1 MKKKL
6 TALLLS
12 LLICA
17 STTVTAFAA
26 PIGSFT
32 DTDDNAWYAE
42 AVTYAIDHKLFS
54 GTSDTTFEPNVT
66 MTRGMFVT
74 VLANM
79 SGVDADLVKDN
90 GVFDDVDFDAWFGPN
105 VVWANENNIVAGTSD
120 TTFEPNV
127 AVTREEIAVML
138 QRYLTN
144 LGIDMEDADDA
155 IESFK
160 DADKVSTWAKE
171 AVDAVRKWGIVYG
184 DPDGNYNPGDK
195 TTRAEA
201 ATMLA
206 RIHELLDGDANH
218 TPKAVTVSDKV
229 VDLVVGD
236 TYTIAAFVAPT
247 AAKQDVTYSSDNSA
261 VSVNADGVIT
271 ANAVGKA
278 TITATCADDST
289 LKTTITVNVTE
300 KKEEVETPDSPDVTI
315 EVDGYTLSDTS
326 LTLVQGTKHRLS
338 YTGNTPDGAQVVWRT
353 SDSMVA
359 RTELDGTVIAV
370 APGTV
375 TVTLLIDQ
383 KVAGVC
389 KVTVTEREIEQT
401 PGSTAKT
408 FECSNS
414 PITITTSIHGWDD
427 YYEGNLAKLRF
438 NDYEG
443 NYFDAEYTPSYWN
456 AAGLRYTFE
465 SSDTSIIKVDE
476 TGGLYDP
483 IRLKPGEASKTA
495 TITVTK
501 EGDGVIKV
509 PVTIVS
515 SDDWYTVN
523 DEYIDMFAEK
533 VAEYTND
540 LREEAGLSRMKFMP
554 GATDVL
560 EIRAKELAEDFSHT
574 RPADG
579 PDMVY
584 VDTDGVSVNLGH
596 ENIEYIS
603 INFENGGVNVSPESL
618 AKTAVT
624 NWYNSPG
631 HRTAMMTP
639 SNTRI
644 GVGLTIVST
653 GDPYGLTDG
662 CAYMVQTFSGQ

>member
-42 AVTYAIDHKLFS
+42 AVKYAIDHKLFS
-54 GTSDTTFEPNVT
+54 GTSDTTFEPNAT

-79 SGVDADLVKDN
+79 SGVNAERVEDN

-120 TTFEPNV
+120 TTFAPTV

-144 LGIDMEDADDA
+144 LGIEMEDAEDA
-155 IESFK
+155 IEFFK

-206 RIHELLDGDANH
+206 RIHKLLDGDANH
-218 TPKAVTVSDKV
+218 TPKAVTVSDKA

-247 AAKQDVTYSSDNSA
+247 AAEQDVTYSSDNSA

-271 ANAVGKA
+271 ANAPGKA
-278 TITATCADDST
+278 TITATCAGDSA
-289 LKTTITVNVTE
+289 LKATITVNVTE
-300 KKEEVETPDSPDVTI
+300 KQEETGDFVI
-315 EVDGYTLSDTS
+315 SDTS
-326 LTLVQGTKHRLS
+326 LTLVQGEKHRIS
-338 YTGNTPDGAQVVWRT
+338 YEGEAPEGVFVVWRT
-353 SDSMVA
+353 SDSMVV
-359 RTELDGTVIAV
+359 RIDDNDDIIAV
-370 APGTV
+370 GPGKATVSLVVDEVPVATCDV
-375 TVTLLIDQ
+375 TVTAKTL
-383 KVAGVC
+383 
-389 KVTVTEREIEQT
+389 T
-401 PGSTAKT
+401 PKPSDTAKT
-408 FECSNS
+408 FECINS
-414 PITITTSIHGWDD
+414 PITITTSVHGWDD
-427 YYEGNLAKLRF
+427 YYDGSLGQLRF
-438 NDYEG
+438 NDYEFG
-443 NYFDAEYTPSYWN
+443 FYDEVVADYWDFW
-456 AAGLRYTFE
+456 GLSYTFE
-465 SSDTSIIKVDE
+465 SSDPSLLKVDE
-476 TGGLYDP
+476 YGRLSDP
-483 IRLKPGEASKTA
+483 VRLNPGDA
-495 TITVTK
+495 TVTVTIK
-501 EGDGVIKV
+501 VTKAGDGYINV
-509 PVTIVS
+509 PVNIVS
-515 SDDWYTVN
+515 SDDWYTVD
-523 DEYIDMFAEK
+523 DEYIDTFAEK

-540 LREEAGLSRMKFMP
+540 LREEAGLSRLKFMP
-554 GATDVL
+554 AATDVL
-560 EIRAKELAEDFSHT
+560 GIRSKELAEDFSHT

-579 PDMVY
+579 PAMEI
-584 VDTDGVSVNLGH
+584 VDTDGVTVNLGQ
-596 ENIEYIS
+596 ENIGAIS
-603 INFENGGVNVSPESL
+603 VNFENGGVNTSPEDL
-618 AKTAVT
+618 AKAAV
-624 NWYNSPG
+624 NGWYNSPG
-631 HRTAMMTP
+631 HRDVMMTP
-639 SNTRI
+639 SHTRI
-644 GVGLTIVST
+644 GVGLCIVGT
-653 GDPYGLTDG
+653 GDPYGISDG
-662 CAYMVQTFSGQ
+662 CAYMVSSFSRK